1 MILHDSEGRP
11 KFAIDLRFMVV
22 VLVLGAA
29 LLVVFLFHPNHK
41 PIGSCAEM
49 NLKGF
54 TRVTPK
60 NSDFNPALDKNHD
73 GVEC

>member
-1 MILHDSEGRP
+1 MPDSSKVYFIHKKFFLICVLILAFIVGWILFRP
-11 KFAIDLRFMVV
+11 QA
-22 VLVLGAA
+22 
-29 LLVVFLFHPNHK
+29 K
-41 PIGSCAEM
+41 PVGSCAQM

-60 NSDFNPALDKNHD
+60 NSNFNPALDRNHD

>member
-1 MILHDSEGRP
+1 MIPDNKKVYFVNK
-11 KFAIDLRFMVV
+11 KFLLGFIILFA
-22 VLVLGAA
+22 VLIGYVLFKP
-29 LLVVFLFHPNHK
+29 LPN
-41 PIGSCAEM
+41 PVGSCAEM

-60 NSDFNPALDKNHD
+60 NKSFNPALDKNHD